1 MNADSKEAAF
11 QQDIINQ
18 MIDGGWRLGDPAHYN
33 RELALYTPDCLDY
46 VKTTQPKCWQ
56 KSPSSS
62 PAANVNST

>member
-1 MNADSKEAAF
+1 MNADTKEAAC
-11 QQDIINQ
+11 QQEVIDPVC
-18 MIDGGWRLGDPAHYN
+18 DGGWRLGDPASYTHE
-33 RELALYTPDCLDY
+33 RALYTPDCFGY